1 MMRVCIEVRPLHWT
15 EQFRN
20 IPAPELVGS
29 GGQQLGLGV
38 SRMHK
43 LVATLTQFAFTFENP
58 GNSANRAM
66 ITAFIEKRGVNRRRR
81 AVLKS
86 LLMKAGQD
94 RFPFRGNQC
103 AR

>member
-1 MMRVCIEVRPLHWT
+1 
-15 EQFRN
+15 
-20 IPAPELVGS
+20 
-29 GGQQLGLGV
+29 
-38 SRMHK
+38 
-43 LVATLTQFAFTFENP
+43 
-58 GNSANRAM
+58 M

-103 AR
+103 ARHVPHGGSRRKPPEPLFL